1 MAFVNGNWRFKPVFL
16 LTLGD
21 PGGVVPLVGI
31 KIGDDRAGFG
41 AKLATEGVGIG
52 FKREKNSV
60 RAEDFV
66 FVDRAFGDFG
76 EEEFPDAGRAT
87 RAHGMDTAVPAIHIA
102 DDADARR
109 GRRPYGEM
117 CAGDTGD
124 SVKVCA
130 EFFVGVKMAAFA
142 DEVEIEVGEEKR
154 EGVRIENLE
163 GFTVGAELNF
173 VAAWLGGGRLVGRPD
188 GFEEAFRTEF
198 DAVGNFRRRHG
209 RILEDDAGFGGP
221 RNQETNRPAF
231 RGGMR
236 AEDAEGVGV
245 GCGEEGIGADVEVG
259 ERVGGGGGRRGK
271 GGLGIFGG
279 EGGVGGESPWGAQA
293 GVGILESGGN
303 AVDGGIATNAM
314 MGVVEPMMNGIGGD
328 LFAIVYDAKANKLYG
343 LNASGWAPKGLTIEF
358 LQKQGLKE
366 MPKSGVH
373 TIDVPGAVDGWQKL
387 ADKFGRKKLFE
398 DLP

>member
-1 MAFVNGNWRFKPVFL
+1 M
-16 LTLGD
+16 
-21 PGGVVPLVGI
+21 
-31 KIGDDRAGFG
+31 
-41 AKLATEGVGIG
+41 
-52 FKREKNSV
+52 

-209 RILEDDAGFGGP
+209 GILEDDAGFGGP

-231 RGGMR
+231 RDGMR

-259 ERVGGGGGRRGK
+259 ERFGGGGGSRCRAR
-271 GGLGIFGG
+271 LGIFGRHG
-279 EGGVGGESPWGAQA
+279 AIVRQEGRERKRYGGGEEQGYK
-293 GVGILESGGN
+293 VSGTRW
-303 AVDGGIATNAM
+303 DGRT
-314 MGVVEPMMNGIGGD
+314 
-328 LFAIVYDAKANKLYG
+328 L
-343 LNASGWAPKGLTIEF
+343 
-358 LQKQGLKE
+358 
-366 MPKSGVH
+366 SGVQME
-373 TIDVPGAVDGWQKL
+373 GKCWWQGFSLYSACGNL
-387 ADKFGRKKLFE
+387 AKN
-398 DLP
+398 